1 MKNTKLILTVEE
13 AAKDHNKWLETRNKG
28 IGGSDAGVIM
38 GLNPYKSRLSLWME
52 KTGQKGPDDLSEN
65 NAVYWGIKNEPNI
78 ADWFCEVTGKKVR
91 RCGTLQSMEHPWLIA
106 NVDRV
111 VDGENA
117 GLEIKTAGVRQAGR
131 WKDDELPDEYYC
143 QCQHYMMVT
152 GCDKWYVAVL
162 IGGNDPRRKEV
173 LRNEEFIK
181 ELFAKENAFW
191 TTVEHNI
198 MPEVDG
204 LEDTKNALSIMYPT
218 ATPKSELELE
228 STDEL
233 EELFRDYAEYKKT
246 IKSLETLKTECEN
259 KIKARMGDN
268 ERCKIGEHKASWLN
282 MPGRVTVDLK
292 AFAEEMPE
300 AYEAYKKYTKVGNP
314 FRKFTMK

>member
-1 MKNTKLILTVEE
+1 MKNTRLIMTVEE
-13 AAKDHNKWLETRNKG
+13 AVKDHDKWLAIRNKG

-38 GLNPYKSRLSLWME
+38 NLNPFKGKVSLWME
-52 KTGQKGPDDLSEN
+52 KTGQKGPDDLSDNE
-65 NAVYWGIKNEPNI
+65 AVEMGVEFEPVI
-78 ADWFCEVTGKKVR
+78 AKLFEKRTGKKVR
-91 RCGTLQSMEHPWLIA
+91 KCGTLQSVEHPWLLA
-106 NVDRV
+106 NVDRLII
-111 VDGENA
+111 GEDA
-117 GLEIKTAGVRQAGR
+117 GLEIKNVGVRQSSL
-131 WKDDELPDEYYC
+131 WKDDELPDMYYA

-152 GCDKWYVAVL
+152 GLPVWYIAAS
-162 IGGNDPRRKEV
+162 IGGNHFVHKPIP
-173 LRNEEFIK
+173 RNEEFIE

-191 TTVEHNI
+191 TTVEHGI

>member
-1 MKNTKLILTVEE
+1 MKNTRLIMTVEE
-13 AAKDHNKWLETRNKG
+13 AVKDHDKWLAIRNKG

-38 GLNPYKSRLSLWME
+38 NLNPFKGKVSLWME
-52 KTGQKGPDDLSEN
+52 KTGQKGPDDLSDNE
-65 NAVYWGIKNEPNI
+65 AVEMGVEFEPVI
-78 ADWFCEVTGKKVR
+78 AKLFEKRTGKKVR
-91 RCGTLQSMEHPWLIA
+91 KCGTLQSVEHPWLLA
-106 NVDRV
+106 NVDRLII
-111 VDGENA
+111 GEDA
-117 GLEIKTAGVRQAGR
+117 GLEIKNVGVRQSSL
-131 WKDDELPDEYYC
+131 WKDDELPDMYYA

-152 GCDKWYVAVL
+152 GLPVWYIAAL
-162 IGGNDPRRKEV
+162 IGGNHFVHETIP
-173 LRNEEFIK
+173 RNEAFIE

-246 IKSLETLKTECEN
+246 IKSLETLKAECEN

-268 ERCKIGEHKASWLN
+268 ERCRIGEHKASWLN
-282 MPGRVTVDLK
+282 MPGRVTVDLE